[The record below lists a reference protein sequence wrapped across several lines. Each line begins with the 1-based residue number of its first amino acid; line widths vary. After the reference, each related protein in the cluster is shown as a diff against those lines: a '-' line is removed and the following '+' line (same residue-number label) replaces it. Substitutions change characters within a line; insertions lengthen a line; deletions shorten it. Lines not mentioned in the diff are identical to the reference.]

1 MKSIKSFFLLIFFSL
16 IFCDFP
22 KDESVI
28 LLNDTNFQNGLET
41 FKYILVLVSANWC
54 SFCTE
59 MYPEYK
65 KAAKILEKDNIGVA
79 KVEGPEN
86 RKLFEKYNYSFFPL
100 LTVFYNSNIIIP
112 EVNNGRLTQDFVS
125 LMRKLV
131 FPLSKYINDE
141 ETANNFIE
149 SNEVTVVYFGKN
161 SSDNKSNKK
170 EKKTLNSNLINA
182 TYDLSNFNDK
192 FITFLEVSY
201 RFNNN
206 FVFANIDKE
215 ELLKKYKAPKDS
227 IAVFKYD
234 KLIKILPEITNA
246 NDVYNFIN
254 LHGNKKFMYFNN
266 VTAQDIFGNNKKIIF
281 LFLIENEKKSE
292 EIIKLFDEKLANK
305 YIGEYQVVISYN
317 KSNEEK
323 SLSEYIGISESN
335 SPKILIADC
344 TNGIKKYLFTLEFNE
359 NNFDDFMI
367 KIHSG
372 KIERYYK
379 SEEIP
384 KEQNNKVIK
393 VVGKSFKEQVLS
405 VDKDVLIVF
414 YSPNCNFSKKVRQTF
429 SELAVN
435 MTENNKIVIAE
446 MDATKN
452 DYFNISIV
460 YFPTI
465 SIYPAK
471 KKNSPVEYTGD
482 RTVEDFHRFF
492 EEEATYYVSY
502 EEKRKMEK
510 KKKLEER
517 LKKEKEKKEKEQE
530 KKISDL

>member
-1 MKSIKSFFLLIFFSL
+1 MKSIKSIYLLLFFSL
-16 IFCDFP
+16 IFCELP

-28 LLNDTNFQNGLET
+28 LLNDKNFQDGIEA

-86 RKLFEKYNYSFFPL
+86 RMLFEKYNYSFFPL

-192 FITFLEVSY
+192 FITFLEVSN

-215 ELLKKYKAPKDS
+215 ELLKKYNAPKDS

-281 LFLIENEKKSE
+281 LFLNEKEKKSE

-317 KSNEEK
+317 KSEEEK
-323 SLSEYIGISESN
+323 SLSEYIGIYESN
-335 SPKILIADC
+335 EPKILVADC
-344 TNGIKKYLFTLEFNE
+344 KDGIKKYLFNEKFNE
-359 NNFDDFMI
+359 ENFYNFMN
-367 KIHSG
+367 KINSG
-372 KIERYYK
+372 TMERYYK
-379 SEEIP
+379 SEDIP
-384 KEQNNKVIK
+384 KEQKNKVIK

-414 YSPNCNFSKKVRQTF
+414 YSPNCNFSKKVRETF
-429 SELAVN
+429 SELAIN

-452 DYFNISIV
+452 DYFNISII

-471 KKNSPVEYTGD
+471 KKDSPVEYTGD
-482 RTVEDFHRFF
+482 RTIEDFHRFF
-492 EEEATYYVSY
+492 EEEASYYVSY

-517 LKKEKEKKEKEQE
+517 MKKEKEKKEKEQE

>member
-1 MKSIKSFFLLIFFSL
+1 MKSIKSIYFLIFFSL
-16 IFCDFP
+16 IFCELP

-28 LLNDTNFQNGLET
+28 LLNDKNFQDGIEA

-86 RKLFEKYNYSFFPL
+86 RMLFEKYNYSFFPL

-192 FITFLEVSY
+192 FITFLEVSN

-215 ELLKKYKAPKDS
+215 ELLKKYNVPKNS

-246 NDVYNFIN
+246 NDVYNFI
-254 LHGNKKFMYFNN
+254 LHG
-266 VTAQDIFGNNKKIIF
+266 KKIYVF
-281 LFLIENEKKSE
+281 KNLF
-292 EIIKLFDEKLANK
+292 
-305 YIGEYQVVISYN
+305 
-317 KSNEEK
+317 
-323 SLSEYIGISESN
+323 
-335 SPKILIADC
+335 
-344 TNGIKKYLFTLEFNE
+344 
-359 NNFDDFMI
+359 
-367 KIHSG
+367 
-372 KIERYYK
+372 
-379 SEEIP
+379 
-384 KEQNNKVIK
+384 
-393 VVGKSFKEQVLS
+393 
-405 VDKDVLIVF
+405 
-414 YSPNCNFSKKVRQTF
+414 
-429 SELAVN
+429 
-435 MTENNKIVIAE
+435 
-446 MDATKN
+446 
-452 DYFNISIV
+452 
-460 YFPTI
+460 
-465 SIYPAK
+465 
-471 KKNSPVEYTGD
+471 
-482 RTVEDFHRFF
+482 
-492 EEEATYYVSY
+492 
-502 EEKRKMEK
+502 
-510 KKKLEER
+510 
-517 LKKEKEKKEKEQE
+517 
-530 KKISDL
+530 